1 MGGGWSCCLCS
12 LNCKQTKQGSSF
24 CVTSKSTLHKFLLA
38 VFVLAPILSWR
49 PQPLSCSLPLLA
61 FFPFPIII
69 LVKQKGNLCTIW
81 IMLTT
86 AYLGGLGFSAPP
98 QQLLTA
104 CPFSEEH
111 LLSLPEEPVWPKSW
125 KRQKGCTGLTAFSL
139 SVFSTPF
146 LWERLV
152 FCSSAWLSMWIWPVE
167 N

>member
-1 MGGGWSCCLCS
+1 MCS
-12 LNCKQTKQGSSF
+12 LNCKQTEQGRS
-24 CVTSKSTLHKFLLA
+24 CVTSKSTLQKFLLA

-86 AYLGGLGFSAPP
+86 AYLGALGFSTPP
-98 QQLLTA
+98 QQLLIA

-125 KRQKGCTGLTAFSL
+125 KRQKGVHRLNCFLPVC
-139 SVFSTPF
+139 VFYPF
-146 LWERLV
+146 LVGEICFLFLCLAFRVDLASTELV
-152 FCSSAWLSMWIWPVE
+152 C
-167 N
+167 